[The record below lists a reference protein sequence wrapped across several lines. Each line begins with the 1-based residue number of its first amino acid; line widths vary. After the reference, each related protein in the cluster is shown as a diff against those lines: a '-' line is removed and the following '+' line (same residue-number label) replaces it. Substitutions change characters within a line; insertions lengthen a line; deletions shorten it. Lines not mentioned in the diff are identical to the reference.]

1 MPETGWLI
9 GAAVG
14 VICAIRWASA
24 AVYDVLIVKMTSKWY
39 ASVLKDL
46 EKHSTLLDV
55 GIGTGTALRNNKSL
69 VEAKDLR
76 VAGVDYDARYI
87 KAAERRVAQDAKLRD
102 RVSVVCASVYDGP
115 VLAALRPKGG
125 FDAAYFSGSL
135 TLMPD
140 PVEALQAVAAVVRP
154 GGRIYVTQT
163 YQKRAA
169 PVMRVVKPLLRYV
182 TTVDFGK
189 LTSCEEAERIFR
201 ESELELVEH
210 APIAGSVDTVFQT
223 AFRTVLRVPK

>member
-14 VICAIRWASA
+14 VVCAIRWAAA
-24 AVYDVLIVKMTSKWY
+24 AVYDVLIVKMTTRWY
-39 ASVLKDL
+39 ASVLKTLDRS
-46 EKHSTLLDV
+46 STLLDV
-55 GIGTGTALRNNKSL
+55 GIGTATALRNNKSL

-76 VAGVDYDARYI
+76 VAGIDCDARYI

-102 RVSVVCASVYDGP
+102 RVSVVCASVYDGQ

-140 PVEALQAVAAVVRP
+140 PPAALKAAATMLRP
-154 GGRIYVTQT
+154 GGAIYVTQT
-163 YQKRAA
+163 FQNRPAPLMACPGAGRPSSSSAA
-169 PVMRVVKPLLRYV
+169 CLSRWQMSGARR
-182 TTVDFGK
+182 
-189 LTSCEEAERIFR
+189 
-201 ESELELVEH
+201 
-210 APIAGSVDTVFQT
+210 
-223 AFRTVLRVPK
+223 

>member
-1 MPETGWLI
+1 MWK
-9 GAAVG
+9 
-14 VICAIRWASA
+14 S
-24 AVYDVLIVKMTSKWY
+24 TSELGLFDF
-39 ASVLKDL
+39 AQA
-46 EKHSTLLDV
+46 
-55 GIGTGTALRNNKSL
+55 TALRNNKSL
-69 VEAKDLR
+69 VDAKDLR

-87 KAAERRVAQDAKLRD
+87 KAAERRISGDAKLRD
-102 RVSVVCASVYDGP
+102 RVSVVCASVYDGR

-182 TTVDFGK
+182 TTVDFGR
-189 LTSCEEAERIFR
+189 LTSTEEAERIFR
-201 ESELELVEH
+201 DSELELVEH
-210 APIAGSVDTVFQT
+210 AAIAGSVDTVFQT